1 MDKITDLPGTGS
13 TGFPGFPGFL
23 EAAATASAPALLLRP
38 WEPDDAPALIAP
50 GRDAEV
56 RRWTS
61 MAVDDEAGAAE
72 WIREQRRGWD
82 RGTRFAF
89 AVLEPAE
96 PGGPARVAGHAV
108 LKRAAAGAA
117 SGEVGYWTAP
127 HARGRGVA
135 PRALTALTDWAFATF
150 AADGLTRLELLHQA
164 GNAASCRVAEKGGYA
179 LVAIRPAA
187 PPTYPREGHVHVREH
202 RG

>member
-1 MDKITDLPGTGS
+1 MDKITDPPRTGS
-13 TGFPGFPGFL
+13 TGFPGFEGFL

-38 WEPDDAPALIAP
+38 WAPDDAPALIAP

-61 MAVDDEAGAAE
+61 MAVDDEAGAAA

-82 RGTRFAF
+82 QGTRFAF
-89 AVLEPAE
+89 AVLEHADR
-96 PGGPARVAGHAV
+96 GGPARVAGHAV
-108 LKRAAAGAA
+108 LKRTGPGAA

-135 PRALTALTDWAFATF
+135 ARSLAALTDWAFATF
-150 AADGLTRLELLHQA
+150 AADGLSRLELLHQA

-179 LVAIRPAA
+179 LAAIRPAA
-187 PPTYPREGHVHVREH
+187 PPTYPQEGHVHVREH